1 MRRLNWLRCL
11 WPGLTRLGSRGEW
24 LALSSALVFAGLLQ
38 VAVTVTFFGP
48 ATVNSRSVKVIWLV
62 LATVW
67 IAGLWSGYDD
77 LAAATRRFSDERLQD
92 LFIRAQ
98 GEYLRGNWWTA
109 QTLLEQL
116 LALDRADIE
125 AQLMLA
131 TLYRHTERPE
141 AARRRLRFL
150 EQLAGADGWR
160 LEIEKERMLL
170 ERLDAES
177 DEVQSEERS
186 AITVESS
193 DKGPDGVQM
202 RAA

>member
-38 VAVTVTFFGP
+38 VAVTVTFFGQ
-48 ATVNSRSVKVIWLV
+48 ATVNPRSVKVIWLV

-177 DEVQSEERS
+177 DEVQAEERS

>member
-38 VAVTVTFFGP
+38 VAVTVTFFWP
-48 ATVNSRSVKVIWLV
+48 AAVNPRSVQVIWLV

-67 IAGLWSGYDD
+67 ITGLWSGYDD
-77 LAAATRRFSDERLQD
+77 LAAATRRFSNERLQD

-116 LALDRADIE
+116 LALDRADVE

-131 TLYRHTERPE
+131 ALYRHTERPE
-141 AARRRLRFL
+141 VARRRLRFL
-150 EQLAGADGWR
+150 ERLAGADVWR

-177 DEVQSEERS
+177 DELPAAQGNAVTSDS
-186 AITVESS
+186 AVES
-193 DKGPDGVQM
+193 PDGVQM

>member
-1 MRRLNWLRCL
+1 MGRLNWLRCL

-24 LALSSALVFAGLLQ
+24 LALSAALVFAGLLQ
-38 VAVTVTFFGP
+38 VAVTVTFFWP
-48 ATVNSRSVKVIWLV
+48 ETVNPRSVKVIWLV

-67 IAGLWSGYDD
+67 ITGLWSGYDD
-77 LAAATRRFSDERLQD
+77 IAAATRRFSDARLQD

-116 LALDRADIE
+116 LALDRTDVE

-131 TLYRHTERPE
+131 ALYRHTERPE
-141 AARRRLRFL
+141 SARRRLRFL
-150 EQLAGADGWR
+150 EQLAGADTWR

-177 DEVQSEERS
+177 DEVPAEERS

>member
-38 VAVTVTFFGP
+38 VAVTVTFFGS
-48 ATVNSRSVKVIWLV
+48 ATVNPRSVKVIWLV

-116 LALDRADIE
+116 LSLDRADIE

-177 DEVQSEERS
+177 DEVQAEERS